1 MNHAEWVREFQ
12 QVLRLAK
19 SNSAATN
26 GAANQ
31 LLRQTRLA
39 AKSSVTDW
47 HEGQLLGVFGV
58 LAEAAKNPRTALRA
72 YERLAMFHRERLN
85 EHGHSLASAL
95 ESAGKAA
102 LKAGDR
108 RAVTRLAREVVRL
121 RAEFPYFTV
130 ATEKLVSALSEEQR
144 ASTRQRGGVRKGERR
159 NAARDRR
166 HR

>member
-1 MNHAEWVREFQ
+1 MNHAEWVKELQ
-12 QVLRLAK
+12 QVLRLGK
-19 SNSAATN
+19 SKSVDTN
-26 GAANQ
+26 RAANQ
-31 LLRQTRLA
+31 LLRKTRLA

-72 YERLAMFHRERLN
+72 YERLATFHRARLN

-108 RAVTRLAREVVRL
+108 RAAIRLAREVVRL
-121 RAEFPYFTV
+121 RANFPYFTV
-130 ATEKLVSALSEEQR
+130 ATEELVSALSEEQR
-144 ASTRQRGGVRKGERR
+144 ASARQRRPVRRGERR
-159 NAARDRR
+159 KAARDRR
-166 HR
+166 RR